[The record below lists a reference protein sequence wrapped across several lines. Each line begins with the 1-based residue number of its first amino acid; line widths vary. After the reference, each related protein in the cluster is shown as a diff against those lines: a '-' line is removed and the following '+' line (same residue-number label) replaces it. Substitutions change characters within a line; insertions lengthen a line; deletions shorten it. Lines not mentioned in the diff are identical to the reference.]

1 MMRLLLATVLMVM
14 MPTALRPV
22 EWTPSVRH
30 ALGAHV

>member
-1 MMRLLLATVLMVM
+1 MRLMLALLLMVL